1 MIVKI
6 LQKSATFKAVRYNSE
21 KVENDRGELLLVQN
35 FGILNGIENHRP
47 QDYINYLEALSS
59 RNNLVKYPQFHVAI
73 SAKGRTKSKEEL
85 SAIAQQWMQEMG
97 YGMQP
102 YLLIYHKDTANNH
115 IHIVSTRIGRD
126 GKKIADPFEKIRA
139 YKVLNQILGENEQH
153 TLAQHVQQALSYSFS
168 TRAQFALLLEQHG
181 YALQLEESVYKISK
195 YGRAIAEVD
204 ISKVD
209 AAIANRDI
217 NRVRITQIR
226 AILQRYSGVYDKN
239 IHFTDGKYS
248 SALADFL
255 YDKFGLQVIFHG
267 KEAKVP
273 YGYSVID
280 HHKKFVFKGGEILSL
295 REFIGLDVKK
305 IDEFLTSKEKE
316 FDHLNSQIINK
327 QDDSTNSS
335 ESIKSTA
342 SINSLQAHSSENFL
356 NIADISIHISDDV
369 DDEAVHNRKRK
380 GKKCAGSPKR

>member
-1 MIVKI
+1 KLKRDKRILMIVKI

-35 FGILNGIENHRP
+35 FGNLNGIENLRP
-47 QDYINYLEALSS
+47 QDYINYLEAFSS
-59 RNNLVKYPQFHVAI
+59 RNNQVKYPQFHVAI

-126 GKKIADPFEKIRA
+126 GKKIADAFEKIRA

-226 AILQRYSGVYDKN
+226 AILQRYSGVHDKN
-239 IHFTDGKYS
+239 INFTDG
-248 SALADFL
+248 
-255 YDKFGLQVIFHG
+255 
-267 KEAKVP
+267 
-273 YGYSVID
+273 
-280 HHKKFVFKGGEILSL
+280 
-295 REFIGLDVKK
+295 
-305 IDEFLTSKEKE
+305 
-316 FDHLNSQIINK
+316 
-327 QDDSTNSS
+327 
-335 ESIKSTA
+335 
-342 SINSLQAHSSENFL
+342 
-356 NIADISIHISDDV
+356 
-369 DDEAVHNRKRK
+369 
-380 GKKCAGSPKR
+380 